1 MIDAAVQEGP
11 DEAADNSSDS
21 TTDDLSE
28 LRGLLLAPEQI
39 QLSKLQERL
48 DNPVRRADDVSRVLP
63 SALTLSLNRD
73 NKLASALMPT
83 VEEAIGVSVKK
94 NPQRLVDAIFPVMG
108 PAIRKAIAN
117 AFSEM
122 VQSLNQTLEYSVSL
136 KGLKWRLEALRT
148 GKSFAEVVLSHTL
161 LYRVEQVFLIHRES
175 GLLLQ
180 HVEAGAAAV
189 QDVDLVSGML
199 TAIQDFVHDSFGAE
213 KTDALD
219 SMEVGE
225 LTVWI
230 ERGSQAVLAAVFR
243 GNAPGEL
250 RRLIQDALDSIHV
263 EQREALESFA
273 GDTSAFAASRPHLES
288 CIQMQTEAVT
298 RKKPS
303 PVLLAAGGLILV
315 ALGLWMFFSIREGR
329 RWNDYLTRLNAEP
342 GLVVV
347 SWEKRGGKYHITGLR
362 DPMAVDPAALLP
374 ASSIDQKNVASRW
387 EAYQAAYP
395 EFIVTRAK
403 GLLQPPDGVSLSFED
418 DALVA
423 RGSASHEWIVQ
434 ARRLAPIIPG
444 VVRFGEQELV
454 DRDLARSEMES
465 LKQQV
470 EQRAIRFAVGSAELT
485 TDQSEEVNR
494 VMTEIERLGL
504 LARSQGAQLRV
515 EVWGHADQS
524 GSQELNDR
532 LIAARAKQ
540 VVSAL
545 VARGVRQSDVEIAD
559 PKASSKLRDYNR
571 TATFKAKLT
580 DTASGN
586 K

>member
-1 MIDAAVQEGP
+1 MTDAAVQEGP
-11 DEAADNSSDS
+11 DEAADNSSDP

-48 DNPVRRADDVSRVLP
+48 DNLARRADDVSRVLP

-73 NKLASALMPT
+73 DKLASALMPT
-83 VEEAIGVSVKK
+83 VEKAIGVSVRK

-108 PAIRKAIAN
+108 PAIRKSIAN

-175 GLLLQ
+175 GLLVQ
-180 HVEAGAAAV
+180 HVEVGAAAV

-213 KTDALD
+213 KSDALD
-219 SMEVGE
+219 SMRVGE

-243 GNAPGEL
+243 GKAPGEL
-250 RRLIQDALDSIHV
+250 RRLMQDALDSIHV
-263 EQREALESFA
+263 EQREVLENFD
-273 GDTSAFAASRPHLES
+273 GDTTPFAASRPHLES
-288 CIQMQTEAVT
+288 CIQMQTESVV

-303 PVLLAAGGLILV
+303 PILFAAVALIVL
-315 ALGLWMFFSIREGR
+315 ALGLWLFFSIRESR
-329 RWNDYLTRLNAEP
+329 RWNDYVSRLNAEP

-347 SWEKRGGKYHITGLR
+347 SAEKRRGKYHITGLR
-362 DPMAVDPAALLP
+362 DSMAADPAALLGASGIDP
-374 ASSIDQKNVASRW
+374 ADVVTRW
-387 EAYQAAYP
+387 EPYQASHP
-395 EFIVTRAK
+395 EFVLARVTR
-403 GLLQPPDGVSLSFED
+403 LLDPPATVLLSVEGG
-418 DALVA
+418 ALVA
-423 RGSASHEWIVQ
+423 RGAAPHDWIKAARVIAQMMPSVTGFNEASLIDQ
-434 ARRLAPIIPG
+434 
-444 VVRFGEQELV
+444 
-454 DRDLARSEMES
+454 DLARSEIGSVM
-465 LKQQV
+465 QQI
-470 EQRAIRFAVGSAELT
+470 ERGAIRFAVGSAELT
-485 TDQSEEVNR
+485 PDQRDELNR
-494 VMTEIERLGL
+494 VMTEIERLVL
-504 LARSQGAQLRV
+504 LARLLGVPARV

-524 GSQELNDR
+524 GSQQINDR
-532 LIAARAKQ
+532 LIAARAEQ
-540 VVSAL
+540 VMSAL
-545 VARGVRQSDVEIAD
+545 LEVGGDKAAIEIAD
-559 PKASSKLRDYNR
+559 PKASSKLREYTR
-571 TATFKAKLT
+571 TATFKVKLIE
-580 DTASGN
+580 AQS

>member
-1 MIDAAVQEGP
+1 MMDAAVQEGP

-21 TTDDLSE
+21 TPDELSE
-28 LRGLLLAPEQI
+28 LRGLLLAPEQT
-39 QLSKLQERL
+39 QLGNLQERL
-48 DNPVRRADDVSRVLP
+48 DNPARYAEDVSRVLP
-63 SALTLSLNRD
+63 DALTLSISRSK
-73 NKLASALMPT
+73 KLANALMPT

-108 PAIRKAIAN
+108 PAIRKAIAT

-161 LYRVEQVFLIHRES
+161 RYRVEQVFLIHQET

-199 TAIQDFVHDSFGAE
+199 TAIQDFVHDSFGGE
-213 KTDALD
+213 KSDALD
-219 SMEVGE
+219 SMQVGE

-230 ERGSQAVLAAVFR
+230 ERGSQAVLASVFR

-250 RRLIQDALDSIHV
+250 RRLMQDALDSIHV
-263 EQREALESFA
+263 EQREALENFA
-273 GDTSAFAASRPHLES
+273 GDTTPFAASRPHLES
-288 CIQMQTEAVT
+288 CIQMQLEAVT

-303 PVLLAAGGLILV
+303 PMLLAFASFAVL
-315 ALGLWMFFSIREGR
+315 ALGVWLFFSIRESR
-329 RWNDYLTRLNAEP
+329 RWNDYLSRLNAEP

-347 SWEKRGGKYHITGLR
+347 SAEKRGGKYHITGLR
-362 DPMAVDPAALLP
+362 DPMAADPSALLP
-374 ASSIDQKNVASRW
+374 ASKIDPKDVTSRW

-395 EFIVTRAK
+395 EFIVARAK
-403 GLLQPPDGVSLSFED
+403 GLLQPSDNVSLSFEEGV
-418 DALVA
+418 LVA
-423 RGSASHEWIVQ
+423 RGSASHEWILQ

-444 VVRFGEQELV
+444 VVRFGEERLV

-465 LKQQV
+465 VKRGI
-470 EQRAIRFAVGSAELT
+470 EQRAIRFGVGSAEIT
-485 TDQSEEVNR
+485 EDQRNELNSVVSE
-494 VMTEIERLGL
+494 IQRLGL
-504 LARSQGAQLRV
+504 LAGSQGTQARV

-524 GSQELNDR
+524 GSQEINDR
-532 LIAARAKQ
+532 LIAARAGQ
-540 VVSAL
+540 VLSAL
-545 VARGVRQSDVEIAD
+545 VALGVPQADLEVAD
-559 PKASSKLRDYNR
+559 PKASSRLREYSR
-571 TATFKAKLT
+571 TAAFKVKLI
-580 DTASGN
+580 DAASGN

>member
-1 MIDAAVQEGP
+1 MNDAAVQEGP
-11 DEAADNSSDS
+11 DEAAAHSREP

-39 QLSKLQERL
+39 QLGKLQERL
-48 DNPVRRADDVSRVLP
+48 DNPARRADDVSRVLP

-108 PAIRKAIAN
+108 PAIRKSIAN

-161 LYRVEQVFLIHRES
+161 RYRVEQVFLIHRET

-180 HVEAGAAAV
+180 HAEAGAAAV

-199 TAIQDFVHDSFGAE
+199 TAIQDFVHDSFGS
-213 KTDALD
+213 KTSDALD
-219 SMEVGE
+219 LMQVGE

-230 ERGSQAVLAAVFR
+230 ERGSQAVLAVVFR
-243 GNAPGEL
+243 GNAPGDL
-250 RRLIQDALDSIHV
+250 RRLMQDALDSIHV
-263 EQREALESFA
+263 EQREAFESFA
-273 GDTSAFAASRPHLES
+273 GETTAFAGSRNHLED
-288 CIQMQTEAVT
+288 CLQMEAEAVT

-303 PVLLAAGGLILV
+303 PVLLAVAGLIVV
-315 ALGLWMFFSIREGR
+315 ALGLWLFLSIRDSR
-329 RWNDYLTRLNAEP
+329 RWDDYLTRLNAEP
-342 GLVVV
+342 GIVVV
-347 SWEKRGGKYHITGLR
+347 SWERRGGKYHITGLR
-362 DPMAVDPAALLP
+362 DPMAVDPSGLLQ
-374 ASSIDQKNVASRW
+374 ASNIDPENVAGRW

-395 EFIVTRAK
+395 EFIVTRAQ
-403 GLLQPPDGVSLSFED
+403 GLLQPPDGVSVSFED
-418 DALVA
+418 GALLA

-444 VVRFGEQELV
+444 VVRLDEHELI
-454 DRDLARSEMES
+454 DKDLARSEMES
-465 LKQQV
+465 LKRQI
-470 EQRAIRFAVGSAELT
+470 ELRAIRFAIGRAEIT
-485 TDQSEEVNR
+485 SDQREELNR
-494 VMTEIERLGL
+494 MMTEIQRLGL
-504 LARSQGAQLRV
+504 LARSQGTQLRV

-532 LIAARAKQ
+532 LIAARAQQ
-540 VVSAL
+540 VMSAL
-545 VARGVRQSDVEIAD
+545 VALGVEQTDIEIAD
-559 PKASSKLRDYNR
+559 PKASSKLREYSR

-580 DTASGN
+580 DIASVN
-586 K
+586 Q

>member
-11 DEAADNSSDS
+11 DEAADNSSDP
-21 TTDDLSE
+21 TIDDLSE

-48 DNPVRRADDVSRVLP
+48 DDPARRADDVSRVLP

-73 NKLASALMPT
+73 NKFASALMPT

-108 PAIRKAIAN
+108 PAIRKSIAN

-213 KTDALD
+213 KSDALD
-219 SMEVGE
+219 SMQVGE

-250 RRLIQDALDSIHV
+250 RRLMQDALDSIHTV
-263 EQREALESFA
+263 SSPTCIESR
-273 GDTSAFAASRPHLES
+273 AS
-288 CIQMQTEAVT
+288 
-298 RKKPS
+298 
-303 PVLLAAGGLILV
+303 
-315 ALGLWMFFSIREGR
+315 
-329 RWNDYLTRLNAEP
+329 
-342 GLVVV
+342 
-347 SWEKRGGKYHITGLR
+347 
-362 DPMAVDPAALLP
+362 
-374 ASSIDQKNVASRW
+374 
-387 EAYQAAYP
+387 
-395 EFIVTRAK
+395 
-403 GLLQPPDGVSLSFED
+403 
-418 DALVA
+418 
-423 RGSASHEWIVQ
+423 
-434 ARRLAPIIPG
+434 
-444 VVRFGEQELV
+444 
-454 DRDLARSEMES
+454 
-465 LKQQV
+465 
-470 EQRAIRFAVGSAELT
+470 
-485 TDQSEEVNR
+485 
-494 VMTEIERLGL
+494 
-504 LARSQGAQLRV
+504 
-515 EVWGHADQS
+515 
-524 GSQELNDR
+524 
-532 LIAARAKQ
+532 
-540 VVSAL
+540 
-545 VARGVRQSDVEIAD
+545 
-559 PKASSKLRDYNR
+559 
-571 TATFKAKLT
+571 
-580 DTASGN
+580 
-586 K
+586 

>member
-11 DEAADNSSDS
+11 DEAADNSSDP

-39 QLSKLQERL
+39 QLGKLQERL

-83 VEEAIGVSVKK
+83 VEQAIGVSVKK

-108 PAIRKAIAN
+108 PAIRKSIAN

-213 KTDALD
+213 KSDALD
-219 SMEVGE
+219 SMQVGE

-250 RRLIQDALDSIHV
+250 RRLMQDALDSIHV
-263 EQREALESFA
+263 EQREAFESFD
-273 GDTSAFAASRPHLES
+273 GDTAAFAGSRSHLES

-303 PVLLAAGGLILV
+303 PVLLAAVALILV
-315 ALGLWMFFSIREGR
+315 ALGLWMFLSIREGR
-329 RWNDYLTRLNAEP
+329 RWNDYLTRLNAQP

-347 SWEKRGGKYHITGLR
+347 SWEKRGGKYHLTGLR

-374 ASSIDQKNVASRW
+374 ASSIDPKDVASRW

-418 DALVA
+418 GALVA

-444 VVRFGEQELV
+444 VLSFGERELV

-465 LKQQV
+465 LKRQI

-485 TDQSEEVNR
+485 TDQRDELNR
-494 VMTEIERLGL
+494 VMTEIGRLGL
-504 LARSQGAQLRV
+504 LARSQGTQLRV

-524 GSQELNDR
+524 GSQEINDR
-532 LIAARAKQ
+532 LIAARAEQ

-545 VARGVRQSDVEIAD
+545 VALGVNKTGIEIAD
-559 PKASSKLRDYNR
+559 PKASSKLRDYTR
-571 TATFKAKLT
+571 TATFKANLT
-580 DTASGN
+580 DGASGN
-586 K
+586 Q

>member
-1 MIDAAVQEGP
+1 MNDAAVQEGP
-11 DEAADNSSDS
+11 DEAAAHSSDP

-39 QLSKLQERL
+39 QLGKLQERL
-48 DNPVRRADDVSRVLP
+48 DNPARRADDVSRVLP
-63 SALTLSLNRD
+63 SAFTLSLNRD
-73 NKLASALMPT
+73 NKLANALMPT

-108 PAIRKAIAN
+108 PAIRKSIAN

-161 LYRVEQVFLIHRES
+161 RYRVEQVFLIHRET

-199 TAIQDFVHDSFGAE
+199 TAIQDFVHDSFGSE
-213 KTDALD
+213 KSDALD
-219 SMEVGE
+219 SMQVGE

-243 GNAPGEL
+243 GNAPGDL
-250 RRLIQDALDSIHV
+250 RLLMQDALDSIHI
-263 EQREALESFA
+263 EQREAFERFA
-273 GDTSAFAASRPHLES
+273 GETAAFADSRPHLEN
-288 CIQMQTEAVT
+288 CLQMQAEAVT

-303 PVLLAAGGLILV
+303 PVLLAAVGLIVV
-315 ALGLWMFFSIREGR
+315 ALALWMFFSIRESR
-329 RWNDYLTRLNAEP
+329 QWNDYLTRLNAEP

-362 DPMAVDPAALLP
+362 DPMAVDPVDLLP
-374 ASSIDQKNVASRW
+374 ASGIDPNDVAGRW

-403 GLLQPPDGVSLSFED
+403 GLLQPPDGVSISFEN

-423 RGSASHEWIVQ
+423 QGSASHEWIVQ

-444 VVRFGEQELV
+444 VTRLDERELI
-454 DRDLARSEMES
+454 DKDLARSEMES
-465 LKQQV
+465 LKRQI
-470 EQRAIRFAVGSAELT
+470 EQRAIRFAVGSSELT
-485 TDQSEEVNR
+485 TDQREELNR
-494 VMTEIERLGL
+494 VMTEIQRLGL
-504 LARSQGAQLRV
+504 LARSQGTQLRV

-524 GSQELNDR
+524 GSQEINGR
-532 LIAARAKQ
+532 LIAARAQQ
-540 VVSAL
+540 VMSAL
-545 VARGVRQSDVEIAD
+545 VVLGVEQSQIEIAD
-559 PKASSKLRDYNR
+559 PKASSKLRDYTR
-571 TATFKAKLT
+571 TATFKANI
-580 DTASGN
+580 AN
-586 K
+586 VN